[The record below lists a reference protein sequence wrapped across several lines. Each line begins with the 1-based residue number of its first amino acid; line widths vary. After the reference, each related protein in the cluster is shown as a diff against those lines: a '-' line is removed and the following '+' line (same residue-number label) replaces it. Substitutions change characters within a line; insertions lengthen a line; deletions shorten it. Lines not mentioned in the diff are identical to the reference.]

1 MLNASSIGMARET
14 SRWIFLIFGTVGLL
28 LVLWNWSLLLTQ
40 HRFYPRTALFG
51 PLSTILIFLA
61 LKPKYLGHM
70 ESLTPNQRYVV
81 PMAMLGALGLGV
93 VNLLLMRKLA

>member
-1 MLNASSIGMARET
+1 MGGNT
-14 SRWIFLIFGTVGLL
+14 SRWVFLIFGAVGLL

-61 LKPKYLGHM
+61 FKPEYLDRM

-81 PMAMLGALGLGV
+81 PLAMVGAFSLGV
-93 VNLLLMRKLA
+93 LNLLLMQKLA

>member
-1 MLNASSIGMARET
+1 MVVGAL
-14 SRWIFLIFGTVGLL
+14 GLL
-28 LVLWNWSLLLTQ
+28 LVVWNWSLLFTQ

-61 LKPKYLGHM
+61 YKPRYLGHM

-81 PMAMLGALGLGV
+81 PIAMLAAFGLGV
-93 VNLLLMRKLA
+93 LNLLLMQKLA

>member
-1 MLNASSIGMARET
+1 MLHASSIGMARET
-14 SRWIFLIFGTVGLL
+14 SRWIFLIFGAVGLV
-28 LVLWNWSLLLTQ
+28 LVAWNWSLLITQ

-61 LKPKYLGHM
+61 LKPQYLGQM

-81 PMAMLGALGLGV
+81 PMAMLAAFGLGIA
-93 VNLLLMRKLA
+93 NLLLMQKLA

>member
-1 MLNASSIGMARET
+1 MASNA
-14 SRWIFLIFGTVGLL
+14 SRWIFLIFGAIGLL
-28 LVLWNWSLLLTQ
+28 LVLWNWNLLFTQ

-61 LKPKYLGHM
+61 LEPKYLGRM

-81 PMAMLGALGLGV
+81 PLAMIGAFGLGV
-93 VNLLLMRKLA
+93 LNLLLMRRLALS

>member
-1 MLNASSIGMARET
+1 MGSGT
-14 SRWIFLIFGTVGLL
+14 SRWIFMAIGAIGVL
-28 LVLWNWSLLLTQ
+28 LVAWNWSLLLTQ

-61 LKPKYLGHM
+61 YKPKYLGHM

-81 PMAMLGALGLGV
+81 PIAMLTAFGLGV
-93 VNLLLMRKLA
+93 LNLLLMRRLA

>member
-1 MLNASSIGMARET
+1 MAGNT
-14 SRWIFLIFGTVGLL
+14 SRWIFLFVGVVGLL

-61 LKPKYLGHM
+61 LEPKYLGRM
-70 ESLTPNQRYVV
+70 ESPTPNQRYVM
-81 PMAMLGALGLGV
+81 PLAMVAAFGLGV
-93 VNLLLMRKLA
+93 LNLLLMRRLAT

>member
-1 MLNASSIGMARET
+1 MARET
-14 SRWIFLIFGTVGLL
+14 SRWILL
-28 LVLWNWSLLLTQ
+28 LFGAIGLVLVAWNWNLLITQ

-61 LKPKYLGHM
+61 FKPQYLGRM

-81 PMAMLGALGLGV
+81 PIAMLAAFGLGV
-93 VNLLLMRKLA
+93 MNLLLMQKLA